1 MFKLKPGNVFQK
13 LNKMDKKQAYTWGA
27 IVLVCFI
34 ALITLASFMG
44 KADEASFEDFNTRGY
59 DLAQMPFL
67 NDEAEEY
74 LLASKYPDMKDNNST
89 LLYSAA
95 EKEARQE
102 EDAAKAETESSGQ
115 SEESYSSDGG
125 YSRGGYS
132 GGGYSGRGGGSG
144 APTEIGQLGSASM
157 GRAGG
162 GGVSATWGAPRG
174 DFSTFKSQDKG
185 TETPMAQL
193 KNKDARRALA
203 QFAQTSRA
211 AAGLRD
217 GKAANAKRALMGGH
231 IEGSEA
237 FTDEGID
244 LSKAQGL
251 AIDPNGDF
259 SSDFK
264 GIADAVKDAANAA
277 KDAKEEFKEEAMDPL
292 LQQLLSGLINLGM
305 NALGNLIDTGI
316 DAAKGAI
323 AANAAGNQ
331 ATDNVMND
339 LMGTTVENMTDAQ
352 KQIFADKY
360 YNGDVQAFTDANKG
374 KTGSSIIGDHLK
386 SSNGNGFSTSAV
398 QEGVSRVKGENGTT
412 YSYNGKDDYPS
423 KAEARKAWKADRA
436 AMNEFRDYVEDNHL
450 KSGSSDL
457 ATYYQ
462 NARADARAP
471 YTGNRSGYQ
480 SSPTGTNSGTD
491 GKSNR
496 LRDVLND
503 TTMTQTEKVRL
514 LRENGLSNEAACL
527 QVYGNSNC

>member
-162 GGVSATWGAPRG
+162 GGVNATWGAPRG

-193 KNKDARRALA
+193 KNKDARRALS

-237 FTDEGID
+237 FTADGID

-251 AIDPNGDF
+251 AIDPDGDF
-259 SSDFK
+259 SSDFS
-264 GIADAVKDAANAA
+264 GLQDAVKDAANAA
-277 KDAKEEFKEEAMDPL
+277 KDAKDEFKKEAMDPL
-292 LQQLLSGLINLGM
+292 LQQLLSGMVNIGIDLIG
-305 NALGNLIDTGI
+305 NALNWGM
-316 DAAKGAI
+316 DAIKGAS

-331 ATDNVMND
+331 VRDNAAAE
-339 LMGTTVENMTDAQ
+339 LMGVPINKMTPEQKQMFAAGLGTTV
-352 KQIFADKY
+352 DKLPTGPA
-360 YNGDVQAFTDANKG
+360 GDV
-374 KTGSSIIGDHLK
+374 TGSTYFASQRGMNA
-386 SSNGNGFSTSAV
+386 SQGPAV
-398 QEGVSRVKGENGTT
+398 VSQGIEKKVDPNNENNNL
-412 YSYNGKDDYPS
+412 YSYGGKDYETR
-423 KAEARKAWKADRA
+423 AEAWNARRQDRA
-436 AMNEFRDYVEDNHL
+436 AYNDFKDRMESGYL
-450 KSGSSDL
+450 KQGTGEW
-457 ATYYQ
+457 AGNYQ
-462 NARADARAP
+462 NARADARAA
-471 YTGNRSGYQ
+471 YTGNTTRWSSGA
-480 SSPTGTNSGTD
+480 GN
-491 GKSNR
+491 
-496 LRDVLND
+496 ND
-503 TTMTQTEKVRL
+503 WYDDLHYNFKDPEVYDQEKIM
-514 LRENGLSNEAACL
+514 ACGRNNPAC
-527 QVYGNSNC
+527 YNKARITK

>member
-1 MFKLKPGNVFQK
+1 
-13 LNKMDKKQAYTWGA
+13 MDKKQAYTWGA

-102 EDAAKAETESSGQ
+102 EDAAKAETESSAQ

-162 GGVSATWGAPRG
+162 GGVNATWGAPRG

-277 KDAKEEFKEEAMDPL
+277 KDAKDEFKEEAMDPL

-323 AANAAGNQ
+323 AANTAGNQ
-331 ATDNVMND
+331 ATDNVMAD
-339 LMGTTVENMTDAQ
+339 LMGTKVSDMTDAQ

-360 YNGDVQAFTDANKG
+360 YNGDVSKLPPDQ
-374 KTGSSIIGDHLK
+374 TGSSIIGSNLK

-398 QEGVSRVKGENGTT
+398 QEGVSTVKGENGTT

-423 KAEARKAWKADRA
+423 KAEAKKAWKADRA
-436 AMNEFRDYVEDNHL
+436 AMDEFRDYVEDNHL

-462 NARADARAP
+462 NARADARAA
-471 YTGNRSGYQ
+471 YTGNTTRWS
-480 SSPTGTNSGTD
+480 SGT
-491 GKSNR
+491 GN
-496 LRDVLND
+496 ND
-503 TTMTQTEKVRL
+503 WYDDLHYNFKDPEVFDQEKIM
-514 LRENGLSNEAACL
+514 ACGRNNPAC
-527 QVYGNSNC
+527 YNKARITK